1 MSIEWKIKF
10 VNTTA
15 EKEVLSLSADMKAK
29 FLHITEMILAFGP
42 HNVGLPHIRPL
53 ENKLWEL
60 RLKGKDNI
68 ARSIYVLASGRRL
81 VILRTF
87 IKKTQKTPASE
98 LKLAYK
104 RLKEVK
110 DDDGL

>member
-1 MSIEWKIKF
+1 MMNTEWKIKF
-10 VNTTA
+10 VNAKA
-15 EKEVLSLSADMKAK
+15 EEELLSLSADLKAK
-29 FLHITEMILAFGP
+29 FLHVTEMLMAFGP
-42 HNVGLPHIRPL
+42 HNVGLPHVRPL

-81 VILRTF
+81 VVLRTF
-87 IKKTQKTPASE
+87 IKKTQKTPPSE
-98 LKLAYK
+98 LKIAYM

-110 DDDGL
+110 DD

>member
-1 MSIEWKIKF
+1 MSTNWQIRFINAKAGEEF
-10 VNTTA
+10 LN
-15 EKEVLSLSADMKAK
+15 LSADLKAK
-29 FLHITEMILAFGP
+29 FLHVTEMMIAFGP
-42 HNVGLPHIRPL
+42 HNVGLPHVRPI

-68 ARSIYVLASGRRL
+68 ARSIYILASGRNI

-98 LKLAYK
+98 LKIAYK

-110 DDDGL
+110 ND